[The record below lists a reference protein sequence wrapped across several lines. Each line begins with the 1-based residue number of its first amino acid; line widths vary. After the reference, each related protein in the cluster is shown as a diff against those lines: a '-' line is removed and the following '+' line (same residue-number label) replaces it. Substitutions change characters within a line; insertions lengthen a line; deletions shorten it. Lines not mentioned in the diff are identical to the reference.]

1 MNTKKVICFIIVLTL
16 LCGLMTSCFDKR
28 EVDELGYVIAMGLDK
43 GKNNY
48 LKMTFQIAK
57 PEAEGGGGGGG
68 GPQFSAV
75 TIETPTIYTGINVVN
90 TFVSKQLNMSHNKL
104 VVFSEELAREGVERY
119 LHALLRGREFRPSM
133 YMVVSKSSAEE
144 YLNSVNPDLVLK
156 PSKFYELAFQSYSY
170 TGLIPN
176 VQFHDFY
183 KDSESLYKDPVA
195 ILGGVGKFKSSDEF
209 DVDKSTFRERGREVP
224 VGGDFFAGNIPKIG
238 GVEAENMGIA
248 VFSGDK
254 MVGEMDGTDSKYLL
268 LATGDYGHA
277 YWSLTDPK
285 EKDKFILLDV
295 KQSRR
300 PQHKVTLADGKPQI
314 YVKITLEADILA
326 IQSTIDYEQGE
337 LTNYLEKYAEEHIG
351 EEMNRF
357 LQKTSKEFGSDIC
370 GFGKYAKKH
379 FLTWEEWEKYGWK
392 SKYKD
397 ATFNVDIKFKLRRP
411 GLILK
416 TIPSV
421 DMKYVEGKN
430 NDNNR

>member
-1 MNTKKVICFIIVLTL
+1 M
-16 LCGLMTSCFDKR
+16 
-28 EVDELGYVIAMGLDK
+28 
-43 GKNNY
+43 
-48 LKMTFQIAK
+48 
-57 PEAEGGGGGGG
+57 
-68 GPQFSAV
+68 
-75 TIETPTIYTGINVVN
+75 
-90 TFVSKQLNMSHNKL
+90 
-104 VVFSEELAREGVERY
+104 
-119 LHALLRGREFRPSM
+119 
-133 YMVVSKSSAEE
+133 
-144 YLNSVNPDLVLK
+144 
-156 PSKFYELAFQSYSY
+156 
-170 TGLIPN
+170 
-176 VQFHDFY
+176 
-183 KDSESLYKDPVA
+183 
-195 ILGGVGKFKSSDEF
+195 
-209 DVDKSTFRERGREVP
+209 
-224 VGGDFFAGNIPKIG
+224 
-238 GVEAENMGIA
+238 
-248 VFSGDK
+248 
-254 MVGEMDGTDSKYLL
+254 
-268 LATGDYGHA
+268 
-277 YWSLTDPK
+277 
-285 EKDKFILLDV
+285 
-295 KQSRR
+295 
-300 PQHKVTLADGKPQI
+300 TLADGKPQI